1 MDRECNITT
10 PSKASR
16 PERRALTLGEEVLNS
31 VTHGVGALLS
41 AAGLIV
47 LVVSSVTQ
55 GTIWHVVGS
64 AVFGCSLICL
74 YAVSTLYHSVTNPR
88 IKQVFARLDHV
99 AIFLLIAG
107 SYTPFVL
114 TTLRGPLGWT
124 LFGVIWTLALIGMI
138 IRSIYLGRFRK
149 FMVALY
155 LLMGWMIVIAIV
167 PMARALPML
176 SLTCLVSGGLCYT
189 LGVIF
194 YAWRQLKYSH
204 GIWHLFV
211 MAGSTFHFFAVL
223 TSMA

>member
-1 MDRECNITT
+1 MTT
-10 PSKASR
+10 PSKVKHT
-16 PERRALTLGEEVLNS
+16 ERRALTHGEEVFNS

-41 AAGLIV
+41 VAGLVV
-47 LVVSSVTQ
+47 LVVSSVTH
-55 GTIWHVVGS
+55 GTVWHVVGS
-64 AVFGCSLICL
+64 AVFGSSLICL
-74 YAVSTLYHSVTNPR
+74 YTFSTIYHSVTNPR

-107 SYTPFVL
+107 TYTPFVL

-124 LFGVIWTLALIGMI
+124 IFGVIWTLALIGMI

-149 FMVALY
+149 FMVVLY
-155 LLMGWMIVIAIV
+155 LLMGWIIVIAIV
-167 PMARALPML
+167 PMTRVLPTL
-176 SLTCLVSGGLCYT
+176 SLMCLLSGGLCYT
-189 LGVIF
+189 VGVIF

-223 TSMA
+223 SSMP